1 MITECF
7 KMHILFRNKN
17 EQEPG
22 KKTQKVYLIPL
33 DLPCL
38 HPHNW
43 PMKERFLSQRD
54 FSLHPFVRVH
64 AGFKALVNFYLFI
77 RPSVFQTSSLVLSML
92 TFFTWATPL
101 IHGSHNARNFAVL
114 WYLKPVSFTH
124 NQFSSQLPQVTL
136 GVVFYLEVFFN
147 LKLIRYCS

>member
-1 MITECF
+1 
-7 KMHILFRNKN
+7 MH
-17 EQEPG
+17 
-22 KKTQKVYLIPL
+22 V
-33 DLPCL
+33 
-38 HPHNW
+38 
-43 PMKERFLSQRD
+43 
-54 FSLHPFVRVH
+54 
-64 AGFKALVNFYLFI
+64 GFKALVNFYLFI
-77 RPSVFQTSSLVLSML
+77 RPSVFQTSSLVFFVKHVNVFYVSY
-92 TFFTWATPL
+92 TF